1 MGGSPDGTGRFM
13 AAGGE
18 TPRTRCLWTWQ
29 SSRRSTESDPS
40 AILMAASCA
49 APAEIHRICLKKILI
64 IQYIHYKYNL
74 YNYMYYILYMY
85 YIYNIYIIHMISH
98 HLISISFHL

>member
-64 IQYIHYKYNL
+64 IYIINIT
-74 YNYMYYILYMY
+74 YITICIIY
-85 YIYNIYIIHMISH
+85 YIYYVYNTYDKS
-98 HLISISFHL
+98 SFNFDIVSFMS